1 MDAVNPPPATL
12 ARAAAALGDGQVPS
26 PGARH
31 PPTTHP
37 PPPDPPH
44 HRNAPETNPDIHQ
57 EVAVANAIIPPR
69 GKMRGA
75 VKRSRTY
82 LSIETLPAIPI
93 RQFQDTVFAAE
104 SWGAT

>member
-12 ARAAAALGDGQVPS
+12 ARAAAALGDGQVQ
-26 PGARH
+26 AHVTH
-31 PPTTHP
+31 PPTH

-44 HRNAPETNPDIHQ
+44 HRNSPETNPDIHQ